1 MNPPP
6 TFLRYPSKYL
16 LMRFLSLFLPLL
28 FLATT
33 ACNSQSN
40 KVATA
45 SEAESPAAVAADLK
59 LSDYRY
65 DPPMKEG
72 EFEVIEKP
80 DSYWRERLSSQ
91 AFDILR
97 NDGTE
102 RSFTSPLNDEKR
114 AGVFTCAACGL
125 PLFTSDTKFK
135 SGTGWPSFYEPINS
149 AYIKEDVDNR
159 YGMRRVE
166 VSCARCD
173 GHQGHVFPDGPQP
186 TGLRYCINGAALDFI
201 PKEVIEPYTELLM
214 AEQAEAQK
222 MEDKTDGGE

>member
-1 MNPPP
+1 
-6 TFLRYPSKYL
+6 
-16 LMRFLSLFLPLL
+16 MRILSLLLPLFL
-28 FLATT
+28 LATT

-40 KVATA
+40 TVTTA
-45 SEAESPAAVAADLK
+45 SAEETPKAEKAGVG

-72 EFEVIEKP
+72 EFEVIEQP
-80 DSYWRERLSSQ
+80 DSYWRERLSAQ

-97 NDGTE
+97 NEGTE
-102 RSFTSPLNDEKR
+102 RSFTSPLLKEKR

-125 PLFTSDTKFK
+125 PLFASDTKFK
-135 SGTGWPSFYEPINS
+135 SGTGWPSFYEPINP

-173 GHQGHVFPDGPQP
+173 GHQGHVFPDGPEP
-186 TGLRYCINGAALDFI
+186 TGLRYCINGVALDFI
-201 PKEVIEPYTELLM
+201 PLEDIDTYTELLM
-214 AEQAEAQK
+214 AEKAEKEK
-222 MEDKTDGGE
+222 METKGNGGE